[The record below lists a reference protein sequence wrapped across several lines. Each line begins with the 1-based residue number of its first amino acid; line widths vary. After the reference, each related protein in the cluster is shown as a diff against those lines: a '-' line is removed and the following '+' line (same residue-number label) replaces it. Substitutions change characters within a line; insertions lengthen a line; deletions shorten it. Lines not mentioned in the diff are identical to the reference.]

1 MNIASKRHIL
11 VRTKAKFD
19 ESFSGTKLRTSIYLR
34 GEERKTK
41 KKSKTNICIHITTSY
56 INVECTI
63 ILKKQA
69 NCLL

>member
-1 MNIASKRHIL
+1 MNIASQRHIL

-41 KKSKTNICIHITTSY
+41 QIKNKYMYTYNNFLYKC
-56 INVECTI
+56 
-63 ILKKQA
+63 
-69 NCLL
+69 